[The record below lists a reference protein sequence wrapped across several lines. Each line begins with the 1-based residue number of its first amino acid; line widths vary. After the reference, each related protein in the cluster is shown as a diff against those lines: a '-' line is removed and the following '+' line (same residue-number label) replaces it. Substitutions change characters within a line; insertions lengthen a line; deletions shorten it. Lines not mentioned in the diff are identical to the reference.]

1 LPLKAILMNLLSVG
15 ATFGILVL
23 VFQKGFGS
31 SVLGVEGPADIQ
43 NFIPILLLALLFSLS
58 TDYEVFLLGRVR
70 EEFVKT
76 GDNTQSVARGVAS
89 TAPLISGAA
98 LLMVVVFGGFAFAGI
113 LPMKQ
118 LGFGMA
124 VAIAIDA
131 TIVRLVI
138 VPASMRLLGR
148 WNWWMPGRGI
158 PGPKDAEPLA
168 APVVPVA
175 PEPVADAYPWR
186 SRSPSPRRSACR
198 WRPRSPSARS
208 PRRTCP
214 PNGSWRSPSCGPSR
228 AGDRSLLL
236 RNHLVRRE
244 VAPMTATFL
253 RVRAPTHA

>member
-1 LPLKAILMNLLSVG
+1 M
-15 ATFGILVL
+15 
-23 VFQKGFGS
+23 
-31 SVLGVEGPADIQ
+31 EGPADIQ

-98 LLMVVVFGGFAFAGI
+98 LLMVGVFGGFAFAGI

-131 TIVRLVI
+131 TLVRLVI

-158 PGPKDAEPLA
+158 PGPQAAQPVVVVPVVPVVPV
-168 APVVPVA
+168 APVAPVA
-175 PEPVADAYPWR
+175 PEPVADAFGVSVESPEPVRVLTEEDLSAEWVMEVSELRTVR
-186 SRSPSPRRSACR
+186 SRR
-198 WRPRSPSARS
+198 
-208 PRRTCP
+208 
-214 PNGSWRSPSCGPSR
+214 
-228 AGDRSLLL
+228 
-236 RNHLVRRE
+236 
-244 VAPMTATFL
+244 
-253 RVRAPTHA
+253 